1 MQFVIGCRSNALA
14 GLALRWDAVASLS
27 PCCAVLQLSLDCL
40 HSASSTSDASCSM
53 QDLEAEIYSHVLQH
67 HQPAVAG
74 VADAIKA
81 QKKQAD
87 SLEQRAK
94 AVIRTPFAW

>member
-1 MQFVIGCRSNALA
+1 
-14 GLALRWDAVASLS
+14 
-27 PCCAVLQLSLDCL
+27 
-40 HSASSTSDASCSM
+40 M